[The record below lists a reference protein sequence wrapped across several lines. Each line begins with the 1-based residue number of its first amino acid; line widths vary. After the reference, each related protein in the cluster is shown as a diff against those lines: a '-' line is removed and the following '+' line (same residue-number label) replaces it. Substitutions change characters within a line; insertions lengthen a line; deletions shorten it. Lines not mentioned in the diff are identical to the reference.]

1 MKSILYFDLPEE
13 QEEFDRTIKATDMA
27 LFIWELVFN
36 GKKNMYRQLETDLKD
51 IEDKFEV
58 VDKVWEYIHEQ
69 LNNRNI
75 DIDSMIS

>member
-1 MKSILYFDLPEE
+1 
-13 QEEFDRTIKATDMA
+13 
-27 LFIWELVFN
+27 
-36 GKKNMYRQLETDLKD
+36 MYRQLETDLKD

-69 LNNRNI
+69 LNDRNI

>member
-1 MKSILYFDLPEE
+1 MKAILYFDLPEE
-13 QEEFDRTIKATDMA
+13 QEEFDRCVKATDMA
-27 LFIWELVFN
+27 LFIWELVCN
-36 GKKNMYRQLETDLKD
+36 GKKNMYRQFETDLKD

-69 LNNRNI
+69 LNDRNI